1 MLRDDAWLGRGRV
14 PIDNPQH
21 ASDQVD
27 GEDVIGICEEAYTSD
42 HNSANVIPAKGSL
55 VDFGKGKTTA

>member
-1 MLRDDAWLGRGRV
+1 MLRDDARLARGRV
-14 PIDNPQH
+14 PIDNSQH
-21 ASDQVD
+21 ARDQID

-42 HNSANVIPAKGSL
+42 HNSANVVPAKGGL